1 MGEGSIRFRGQRTQ
15 AFAGFISAMQFNLAA
30 RIVGHCNWLQYPGG
44 SRPQE
49 LLQFI
54 SFGQLRLSKYDSYPI
69 AGQQGNLVI
78 GETV

>member
-1 MGEGSIRFRGQRTQ
+1 
-15 AFAGFISAMQFNLAA
+15 MQFNLAA
-30 RIVGHCNWLQYPGG
+30 RIVGHCNWLQYSSGA
-44 SRPQE
+44 RPHE

-54 SFGQLRLSKYDSYPI
+54 YFGQLRPSKYNSYPI